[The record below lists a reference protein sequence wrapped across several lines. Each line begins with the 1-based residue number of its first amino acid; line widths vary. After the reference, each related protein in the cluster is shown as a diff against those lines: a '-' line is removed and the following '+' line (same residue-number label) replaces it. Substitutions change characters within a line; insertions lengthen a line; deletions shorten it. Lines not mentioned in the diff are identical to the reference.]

1 MHMVEKW
8 DVLFDSFLE
17 VFHTIHVQ
25 IKVIYKTSFDTLIFL
40 TDNYIY
46 LVSGSNLLK
55 LNDSRKVG
63 KSIFVNQARVIRNI
77 PLVTENG
84 TKQHLYLI
92 GWLSHFIQCSILW
105 WGSFSVFIYFSLS
118 EESFSFWWKFFLL
131 VNLFPFGESFSSNF
145 QS

>member
-1 MHMVEKW
+1 MG
-8 DVLFDSFLE
+8 FFYTFLE

-25 IKVIYKTSFDTLIFL
+25 IRLIYKTSFDNLIFL
-40 TDNYIY
+40 TDDYIY

-92 GWLSHFIQCSILW
+92 GWLSHFIQCSI
-105 WGSFSVFIYFSLS
+105 
-118 EESFSFWWKFFLL
+118 
-131 VNLFPFGESFSSNF
+131 
-145 QS
+145 